1 MRIIFMGTP
10 DFAVPCLEALIKSRH
25 KVVAVF
31 TQPDKKK
38 GRGYKFAPPPVK
50 ELAQRQGI
58 KVFQP
63 ETLNSAEVLHVIS
76 ELEPDLIVVVAYGKI
91 LPKAILRLPER
102 GCINVHGSLLPK
114 YRGAAPIQWAVI
126 NGEKATGVTTMY
138 MDEGLDTGDI
148 LLRGETQIGEDET
161 SGELFDRLSVM
172 GAELLLKTLQGL
184 EKGDIIREKQDDKK
198 ASYAPMLNKSL
209 SKINWNNPAAEVH
222 NLVRGLN
229 PWPVA
234 ETTLDGKVLKIYKV
248 KPFFGGNKSAHSG
261 EVVSLSPFSVACCK
275 GSTVEVL
282 ELQLEAKKRM
292 SSADFVRGYKLS
304 VGAILG

>member
-1 MRIIFMGTP
+1 MGTP

-25 KVVAVF
+25 EVVAVF

-50 ELAQRQGI
+50 ELALRHGI

-63 ETLNSAEVLHVIS
+63 ETLNSEAVLRVIS

-91 LPKAILRLPER
+91 LPKAILKLPER

-114 YRGAAPIQWAVI
+114 YRGAAPIQWAVL
-126 NGEKATGVTTMY
+126 NGEKVTGVTTMY

-148 LLRGETQIGEDET
+148 LLRAETQIGEDET
-161 SGELFDRLSVM
+161 SGELFDRLSSM

-198 ASYAPMLNKSL
+198 ASYSPMLNKSL
-209 SKINWNNPAAEVH
+209 SKIDWNKPAAAVH

-229 PWPVA
+229 TWPVA
-234 ETTLDGKVLKIYKV
+234 ETTLDGKVLKIYKT
-248 KPFFGGNKSAHSG
+248 KPVLLGNKAAHPG
-261 EVVSLSPFSVACCK
+261 EVVSLVPFVVACCE
-275 GSTVEVL
+275 GSAVEVL
-282 ELQLEAKKRM
+282 ELQLESKKRM
-292 SSADFVRGYKLS
+292 SSADFVRGCKLS

>member
-1 MRIIFMGTP
+1 MGTP

-63 ETLNSAEVLHVIS
+63 ETLNSEEVLHVIS

-148 LLRGETQIGEDET
+148 LLRAETQIGEDET
-161 SGELFDRLSVM
+161 SGELFNRLSVM

-234 ETTLDGKVLKIYKV
+234 ETTLDGKVLKIYKA
-248 KPFFGGNKSAHSG
+248 KPVFGGNKSAHSG
-261 EVVSLSPFSVACCK
+261 EVLSLNPFSVACCK

-292 SSADFVRGYKLS
+292 SSVDFVRGYKLR